1 MKTLSV
7 QVEQLWVPDSL
18 DEEGAADFLAAVE
31 VARQVRVQT
40 WGNDDLAYTP
50 EEFLEAFNDPYE
62 RLVVLLAKIGTNIVG
77 RAGISM
83 PLAENTGI
91 AIVSLEILPRYQGGG
106 VGRELLDAAEHFARG
121 EMRRTVLVETH
132 HPGAMLEGTDGRV
145 VAATYGGGVLPLA
158 SREVAFARRTGYELQ
173 RVERFSSC
181 ALPLDSALLQQLKQ
195 QAVEVS
201 GPDYAIHTWT
211 DTCPAEW
218 VHDMAVLEDL
228 MGGEE
233 TFSAYGSGGDEQ
245 TEGAGA
251 DDVRAGDS
259 RAGDARGDDARV
271 REAETLA
278 SDSGRQTMVCAVEH
292 RPTGRLVGFTAIS
305 ILGHRD
311 DVVFQDETLVL
322 QEHRGR
328 KLGMLIRVCNLER
341 LALEQPAAR
350 RLYAWNAAEKDYMAV
365 VNDAL
370 GFTTAGYTGEWR
382 KQFDA

>member
-7 QVEQLWVPDSL
+7 QIEQLWVPDSL
-18 DEEGAADFLAAVE
+18 DEDGAAEFLAAVD

-62 RLVVLLAKIGTNIVG
+62 RLVVLLAKIGPDIVG

-132 HPGAMLEGTDGRV
+132 HPGSMLKDTDGRV
-145 VAATYGGGVLPLA
+145 VAAAYGDGVLPVA

-173 RVERFSSC
+173 QVERFSSC
-181 ALPLDSALLQQLKQ
+181 ALPLDGELLENLKQ
-195 QAVEVS
+195 RAVEVS

-211 DTCPAEW
+211 NTCPAEW
-218 VHDMAVLEDL
+218 IRDMAVLEDL

-233 TFSAYGSGGDEQ
+233 SFSAYGAGDEGEQ
-245 TEGAGA
+245 VGEAR
-251 DDVRAGDS
+251 DDDT
-259 RAGDARGDDARV
+259 RGDDARV

-278 SDSGRQTMVCAVEH
+278 SGSGRQTMVCAVEH

-311 DVVFQDETLVL
+311 DVVFQDDTLVL

-328 KLGMLIRVCNLER
+328 KLGMVIRVCNLER

-350 RLYAWNAAEKDYMAV
+350 RLYAWNAAEKDYMAA

-370 GFTTAGYTGEWR
+370 GFATAGYTGEWR

>member
-62 RLVVLLAKIGTNIVG
+62 RLVVLLAKIGPNIVG

-83 PLAENTGI
+83 PLAENTEI

-132 HPGAMLEGTDGRV
+132 HPGTMLEDTDGRV
-145 VAATYGGGVLPLA
+145 VAAAYGDGVLPLD
-158 SREVAFARRTGYELQ
+158 SREVAFAQRTGYELQ
-173 RVERFSSC
+173 QVERFSSC
-181 ALPLDSALLQQLKQ
+181 ALPLDAALLQQLKR

-201 GPDYAIHTWT
+201 GPDYAVHTWT

-233 TFSAYGSGGDEQ
+233 SFSAYRQGDGDEHAED
-245 TEGAGA
+245 TRADGVRADEGMG
-251 DDVRAGDS
+251 DDVRGDDARS
-259 RAGDARGDDARV
+259 GDVRGDDARV

-278 SDSGRQTMVCAVEH
+278 SDSGRQTMVCA
-292 RPTGRLVGFTAIS
+292 
-305 ILGHRD
+305 
-311 DVVFQDETLVL
+311 
-322 QEHRGR
+322 
-328 KLGMLIRVCNLER
+328 
-341 LALEQPAAR
+341 
-350 RLYAWNAAEKDYMAV
+350 
-365 VNDAL
+365 
-370 GFTTAGYTGEWR
+370 
-382 KQFDA
+382 

>member
-18 DEEGAADFLAAVE
+18 DGKDAADFLAAVD
-31 VARQVRVQT
+31 VARQVRMQT

-62 RLVVLLAKIGTNIVG
+62 RLVVLVAKIESHIVG

-83 PLAENTGI
+83 PLAENTEM
-91 AIVSLEILPRYQGGG
+91 AIVSLDILPRYQGGG

-132 HPGAMLEGTDGRV
+132 HPASALENASGRMV
-145 VAATYGGGVLPLA
+145 DSASGSGSLPLG
-158 SREVAFARRTGYELQ
+158 SREVIFAQKTGYELQ
-173 RVERFSSC
+173 QVERFSAC
-181 ALPLDSALLQQLKQ
+181 GLPLDADLLKQLKE
-195 QAVEVS
+195 QAESVS
-201 GPDYAIHTWT
+201 GADYAIHTWT
-211 DTCPAEW
+211 DRCPPEW
-218 VHDMAVLEDL
+218 VRDMAVLEDI

-233 TFSAYGSGGDEQ
+233 SFSVYGTDDEYDGQ
-245 TEGAGA
+245 SE
-251 DDVRAGDS
+251 
-259 RAGDARGDDARV
+259 DARV
-271 REAETLA
+271 RDAETLA
-278 SDSGRQTMVCAVEH
+278 SGSGRQTMVCAVEH
-292 RPTGRLVGFTAIS
+292 RPTGKLVGFTAIS

-350 RLYAWNAAEKDYMAV
+350 TLYAWNAAEKAYMAA

-370 GFTTAGYTGEWR
+370 GFATAGYTGEWR

>member
-1 MKTLSV
+1 MRTLSV

-18 DEEGAADFLAAVE
+18 EDEGAADLVAAVD
-31 VARQVRVQT
+31 VARQVRMQT

-50 EEFLEAFNDPYE
+50 EELLEAFNDPYE
-62 RLVVLLAKIGTNIVG
+62 RLVVLVAKINAHIVG

-83 PLAENTGI
+83 PLVENTGM

-106 VGRELLDAAEHFARG
+106 VGRELLDAAEHYARG

-132 HPGAMLEGTDGRV
+132 HPASTLEDQASGVINSSRGDGA
-145 VAATYGGGVLPLA
+145 LPLD
-158 SREVAFARRTGYELQ
+158 SREVVFAHKTGYELQ
-173 RVERFSSC
+173 QVERFSAC
-181 ALPLDSALLQQLKQ
+181 ALPLDTDVLQQLKQ
-195 QAVEVS
+195 RAAEVS

-211 DTCPAEW
+211 DRCPRQW
-218 VHDMAVLEDL
+218 VRDMAVLEDI
-228 MGGEE
+228 M
-233 TFSAYGSGGDEQ
+233 GGDESVSAFTSGEHDEQ
-245 TEGAGA
+245 A
-251 DDVRAGDS
+251 DDD
-259 RAGDARGDDARV
+259 RV

-292 RPTGRLVGFTAIS
+292 RSTGRLVGFTAIS

-341 LALEQPAAR
+341 LSLEQPAAR
-350 RLYAWNAAEKDYMAV
+350 TLYAWNAAEKPYMAA

-370 GFTTAGYTGEWR
+370 GFATAGYTGEWR
-382 KQFDA
+382 KEFDA